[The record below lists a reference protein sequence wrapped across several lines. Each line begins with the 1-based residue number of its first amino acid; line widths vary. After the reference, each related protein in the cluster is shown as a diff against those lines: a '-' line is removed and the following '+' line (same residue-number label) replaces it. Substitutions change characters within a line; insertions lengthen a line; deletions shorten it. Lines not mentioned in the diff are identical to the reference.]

1 MTKTK
6 RILIVLLA
14 LIGLALSIE
23 LCVVYYNANFAVD
36 AAPSICAINDMM
48 DCDSVAKTSY
58 SQFLGVPLSL
68 WGVILYI
75 FFLFMSFVDKIKN
88 IRFLGFLEVFKN
100 PASYIF
106 CIALFSFIM
115 SMILGGISVFKINS
129 ICIFCFMTY
138 FIDLLIAIISKTKG
152 ISILKEVK
160 ISINDFIEAIKVKKY
175 AISFVIVMSI
185 FAGILLFTYQT
196 NILSPQTAEQIEMKK
211 YFKNYDSITDGNT
224 MGPKEAD
231 VIIHEYIDYNCG
243 GCFLANLYL
252 HRIVMEFENVKVIQ
266 HNVPLERACNHNMQ
280 HEGHKNSCIKSKYA
294 LAAAKQ
300 NMYWQM
306 SDILFEQSP
315 ENEKEIIE
323 KARLLDFDIKK
334 LKEDANSEKIAEE
347 LQESIKEAD
356 SKGITGTPTF
366 LIGMR
371 KIMGI
376 GSYPALKQAVIEQGG
391 REKQSE
397 Q

>member
-23 LCVVYYNANFAVD
+23 LCVVYYNANFAAD

>member
-175 AISFVIVMSI
+175 AISFVVVMSI

-231 VIIHEYIDYNCG
+231 VIIHESIDYNCG

-347 LQESIKEAD
+347 LQESIREAD

>member
-175 AISFVIVMSI
+175 AISFVVVMSI

>member
-88 IRFLGFLEVFKN
+88 IRFLGFLEIFKN

-347 LQESIKEAD
+347 LQESIREAD

>member
-100 PASYIF
+100 PESYIF

-347 LQESIKEAD
+347 LQESIREAD

>member
-23 LCVVYYNANFAVD
+23 LCVVYYNANFAAD

-88 IRFLGFLEVFKN
+88 IKFLGFLEVFKN

-347 LQESIKEAD
+347 LQESIREAD

>member
-23 LCVVYYNANFAVD
+23 LCVVYYNANFAAD

-175 AISFVIVMSI
+175 AISFVVVMSI

>member
-252 HRIVMEFENVKVIQ
+252 HRIVMEFENV
-266 HNVPLERACNHNMQ
+266 
-280 HEGHKNSCIKSKYA
+280 
-294 LAAAKQ
+294 
-300 NMYWQM
+300 
-306 SDILFEQSP
+306 
-315 ENEKEIIE
+315 
-323 KARLLDFDIKK
+323 
-334 LKEDANSEKIAEE
+334 
-347 LQESIKEAD
+347 
-356 SKGITGTPTF
+356 
-366 LIGMR
+366 
-371 KIMGI
+371 
-376 GSYPALKQAVIEQGG
+376 
-391 REKQSE
+391 
-397 Q
+397 

>member
-23 LCVVYYNANFAVD
+23 LCVVYYNANFAAD

-334 LKEDANSEKIAEE
+334 LKEDANSEEIAEE

>member
-175 AISFVIVMSI
+175 AISFVIVISI

-347 LQESIKEAD
+347 LQESIREAD

>member
-23 LCVVYYNANFAVD
+23 LCVVYYNANFAAD

-347 LQESIKEAD
+347 LQESIREAD